1 MNMTDIQCFIKVTEL
16 MSFTKA
22 AEALYTSQQ
31 AVSLH
36 IKHLENTYKVQL
48 FERKPSLK
56 LTTSGQ
62 ALLEAARDIIERE
75 NRLINQFTTMQD
87 DFVGE
92 IVIGLP
98 PNRSTAFVCEFIPHF
113 SREYPNMTIHLVEK
127 TSPDLSAA
135 VKNNE
140 IDIALLLVSKHE
152 YFDPDLYEIIPLET
166 EDLYLIISDE
176 LLCKYFSQQYPYCK
190 SIFIDGVSVTDFS
203 HVPMFLHPATSRLH
217 KAIVSKLVQS
227 GTPPFIRIKTSLTS
241 SLVSLCA
248 QGHGIFFSTPMLLKH
263 LYETQTKCFESLN
276 VFPVTEFQGTR
287 KTLLLYH
294 KNKYLNRPLLSS
306 IDIIKQVYK
315 EHRYVMDRLHSKEIL
330 LD

>member
-127 TSPDLSAA
+127 HPLTYRQQ
-135 VKNNE
+135 
-140 IDIALLLVSKHE
+140 SK
-152 YFDPDLYEIIPLET
+152 I
-166 EDLYLIISDE
+166 
-176 LLCKYFSQQYPYCK
+176 
-190 SIFIDGVSVTDFS
+190 
-203 HVPMFLHPATSRLH
+203 M
-217 KAIVSKLVQS
+217 KL
-227 GTPPFIRIKTSLTS
+227 
-241 SLVSLCA
+241 
-248 QGHGIFFSTPMLLKH
+248 
-263 LYETQTKCFESLN
+263 
-276 VFPVTEFQGTR
+276 
-287 KTLLLYH
+287 TLLY
-294 KNKYLNRPLLSS
+294 PLSQSMNISTRIYMKLSLWKPK
-306 IDIIKQVYK
+306 ICT
-315 EHRYVMDRLHSKEIL
+315 
-330 LD
+330 

>member
-92 IVIGLP
+92 IVIDY
-98 PNRSTAFVCEFIPHF
+98 RQT
-113 SREYPNMTIHLVEK
+113 
-127 TSPDLSAA
+127 DL
-135 VKNNE
+135 
-140 IDIALLLVSKHE
+140 
-152 YFDPDLYEIIPLET
+152 
-166 EDLYLIISDE
+166 
-176 LLCKYFSQQYPYCK
+176 
-190 SIFIDGVSVTDFS
+190 
-203 HVPMFLHPATSRLH
+203 
-217 KAIVSKLVQS
+217 
-227 GTPPFIRIKTSLTS
+227 
-241 SLVSLCA
+241 
-248 QGHGIFFSTPMLLKH
+248 
-263 LYETQTKCFESLN
+263 
-276 VFPVTEFQGTR
+276 
-287 KTLLLYH
+287 
-294 KNKYLNRPLLSS
+294 LLSS
-306 IDIIKQVYK
+306 VSLS
-315 EHRYVMDRLHSKEIL
+315 HTFPGNIL
-330 LD
+330 T

>member
-140 IDIALLLVSKHE
+140 IDIALPLVS
-152 YFDPDLYEIIPLET
+152 
-166 EDLYLIISDE
+166 
-176 LLCKYFSQQYPYCK
+176 
-190 SIFIDGVSVTDFS
+190 
-203 HVPMFLHPATSRLH
+203 
-217 KAIVSKLVQS
+217 
-227 GTPPFIRIKTSLTS
+227 
-241 SLVSLCA
+241 
-248 QGHGIFFSTPMLLKH
+248 
-263 LYETQTKCFESLN
+263 
-276 VFPVTEFQGTR
+276 
-287 KTLLLYH
+287 
-294 KNKYLNRPLLSS
+294 
-306 IDIIKQVYK
+306 
-315 EHRYVMDRLHSKEIL
+315 
-330 LD
+330 